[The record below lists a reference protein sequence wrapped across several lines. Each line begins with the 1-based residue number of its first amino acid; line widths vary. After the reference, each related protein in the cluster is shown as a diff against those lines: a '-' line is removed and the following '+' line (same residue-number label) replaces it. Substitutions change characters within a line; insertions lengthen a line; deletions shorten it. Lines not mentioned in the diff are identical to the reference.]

1 MTTKE
6 LQDQQKE
13 QLMEAYDRLN
23 AKTAA
28 EVRRNIYESLTYF
41 WLHRA
46 PPDSFAQAIHYAEEY
61 ISNPR
66 FLPSAGVW
74 ANLACAYTQKA
85 KRFIEQT
92 DAKEVDADS
101 KKRVLN
107 AIDQALRLDDTW
119 QSEFESLLDSELEIF
134 AEDDE
139 IRARIG
145 LPPKQRK
152 PEQSSGDGVPAPGSA
167 LAPPPKSE
175 DTHQPQSATADA
187 STVVAAPA
195 PASAPASPPKSEDA
209 GQPQPATADAPTVV
223 AAPAPESVPLSP
235 PKSEDADKPQS
246 PSTGAAGPT
255 GG

>member
-1 MTTKE
+1 MTAKE

-85 KRFIEQT
+85 KRFIEQSG
-92 DAKEVDADS
+92 AKEVDAES

-119 QSEFESLLDSELEIF
+119 QSEFESLLDSELKIF

-145 LPPKQRK
+145 LPPKQGK
-152 PEQSSGDGVPAPGSA
+152 PEQSSGDGVPAPA
-167 LAPPPKSE
+167 PAPPPKS
-175 DTHQPQSATADA
+175 AD
-187 STVVAAPA
+187 PH
-195 PASAPASPPKSEDA
+195 
-209 GQPQPATADAPTVV
+209 QPQPATADAPTVV
-223 AAPAPESVPLSP
+223 AAPAPESAPAST
-235 PKSEDADKPQS
+235 PKSEDAPQ
-246 PSTGAAGPT
+246 PQPATTDASTVVAAPAPESAPAST
-255 GG
+255 PNS

>member
-66 FLPSAGVW
+66 FLPSAGIW

-92 DAKEVDADS
+92 GAQEVDAES

-107 AIDQALRLDDTW
+107 AIDQALRLDETW
-119 QSEFESLLDSELEIF
+119 QSEFESLLDTELKIF

-145 LPPKQRK
+145 LPPKRRK
-152 PEQSSGDGVPAPGSA
+152 PEQPSGDGVPAPGST
-167 LAPPPKSE
+167 P
-175 DTHQPQSATADA
+175 
-187 STVVAAPA
+187 APA
-195 PASAPASPPKSEDA
+195 PTSEDA
-209 GQPQPATADAPTVV
+209 PQPQPATAEAPTVV
-223 AAPAPESVPLSP
+223 AAPVPESAPASAS
-235 PKSEDADKPQS
+235 KSEDADQPQS
-246 PSTGAAGPT
+246 PGTGAASVVAASVPESAPASASKSEDTGQPQSPGSGAAGLT

>member
-28 EVRRNIYESLTYF
+28 EVRRNIYESLAYF
-41 WLHRA
+41 WLHRE

-74 ANLACAYTQKA
+74 ASLACAYTQKA
-85 KRFIEQT
+85 KRFIEQSG
-92 DAKEVDADS
+92 AKEVDAES

-119 QSEFESLLDSELEIF
+119 QSEFESLLDSELKVF

-152 PEQSSGDGVPAPGSA
+152 PEQPSGDGAPAPGSA
-167 LAPPPKSE
+167 PAPPAESE
-175 DTHQPQSATADA
+175 DRQQTQPATTDA
-187 STVVAAPA
+187 PALVAAPA
-195 PASAPASPPKSEDA
+195 PESAPLSPPKSED
-209 GQPQPATADAPTVV
+209 GHQPQPATAGASTVV